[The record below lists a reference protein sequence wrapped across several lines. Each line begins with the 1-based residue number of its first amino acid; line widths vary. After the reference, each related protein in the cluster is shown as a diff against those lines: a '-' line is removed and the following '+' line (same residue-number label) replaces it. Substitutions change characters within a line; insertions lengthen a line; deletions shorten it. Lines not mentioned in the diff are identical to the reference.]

1 MLALLVLLYF
11 AATLLI
17 GYLGYRRNKS
27 TVDFAVAGRS
37 MPGYITAFAL
47 FATWYGSETIL
58 GSSSEFLKH
67 GLHGIIE
74 DPFGAAL
81 CLLLVGLFYVR
92 PLYRKGYIS
101 LGEFIKDR
109 FDARNEK
116 LFSVLLVLS
125 YLSWIAGQFTALG
138 ILIELIFGVPFQYA
152 VFLSFGIVTIFTTV
166 GGMWAISISDFIQS
180 LIIISGML
188 LALYFLTDKA
198 GGWDKVWQAIP
209 AQHLEI
215 MPEKSFREYL
225 YAFAS
230 LLTLGLGS
238 IPSQDIFQRLM
249 TAKSEKTAVRATFA
263 GAGMYLILSMLPLLI
278 AVCSMIILNEN
289 VDSFDAQHAVPKVI
303 LSLDNLLVKAL
314 FFGALISAV
323 ISTASAALLAPA
335 VVLGEN
341 LIKPQFPEITEKK
354 LLIIMRSGVVVLGLA
369 ALGLTLWKGNI
380 FELVALSS
388 SFTLVSLF
396 VPLTLGLFWKKTT
409 NAAAYYSMVIGM
421 ITWIFAEIWVDAIPP
436 LFVGLLCSL
445 FTAIAMSL
453 FSIRKE
459 S

>member
-1 MLALLVLLYF
+1 MLGFFVILYF

-17 GYLGYRRNKS
+17 GYFGSLRNKS
-27 TVDFAVAGRS
+27 SVDFALAGRS

-58 GSSSEFLKH
+58 GASSEFLKH

-101 LGEFIKDR
+101 LGEFIRDR
-109 FDARNEK
+109 FDAKNEK

-138 ILIELIFGVPFQYA
+138 ILIELLFGVPFIYA
-152 VFLSFGIVTIFTTV
+152 VFLAFAVVTLFTTM
-166 GGMWAISISDFIQS
+166 GGMWAISISDFVQS
-180 LIIISGML
+180 IIIISGML
-188 LALYFLTDKA
+188 MALYFLSDEA
-198 GGWDKVWQAIP
+198 GGWQKVWNAIP
-209 AQHLEI
+209 EQHFNIL
-215 MPEKSFREYL
+215 PQRSLKDVL
-225 YAFAS
+225 YAVAA

-249 TAKSEKTAVRATFA
+249 IAKSEKAAVRATYA
-263 GAGMYLILSMLPLLI
+263 GAGMYLVFSTIPLLI
-278 AVCSMIILNEN
+278 AICSMLILNQNSEE
-289 VDSFDAQHAVPKVI
+289 FDAQQAVPKVI
-303 LSLDNLLVKAL
+303 LSLDNILVKAL
-314 FFGALISAV
+314 FFGALVSAV

-341 LIKPQFPEITEKK
+341 LIKPRYPNISDKQ
-354 LLIIMRSGVVVLGLA
+354 LLRVIRLSVLFMGLIS
-369 ALGLTLWKGNI
+369 LVLTLWKGNI

-396 VPLTLGLFWKKTT
+396 VPLTLGLFWKRTT
-409 NAAAYYSMVIGM
+409 SKASFYAMVFGM
-421 ITWIFAEIWVDAIPP
+421 SAWIIAEIWISVIPP
-436 LFVGLLCSL
+436 IFVGFLISLTVGILLS
-445 FTAIAMSL
+445 F
-453 FSIRKE
+453 KE
-459 S
+459 KSNRS